1 MSNVCLSPVFTSDA
15 SRSIKEDYALVK
27 TPASISISV
36 YLMLMFIEVMVDM
49 SIKCVLIG

>member
-15 SRSIKEDYALVK
+15 NRSIKEAYALVK
-27 TPASISISV
+27 TASISISV

>member
-27 TPASISISV
+27 TASKSISV
-36 YLMLMFIEVMVDM
+36 YLMPMFIDVMVDM
-49 SIKCVLIG
+49 NIKCVLIG